1 MDHIMDKIQD
11 REIKQ
16 EMEESYID
24 YAMSVIAG
32 RALPDVRDGL
42 KPVHRRILYA
52 MGQMGLTPDK
62 GYRKS
67 ATVVGEVLGKYHPH
81 GDSSVYDAMT
91 KMAQDFSMRNPL
103 VDGQGNF
110 GSIDGDEAAAMR
122 YTEARMSKL
131 ALEMLKE
138 IDKNTV
144 DMMPNFDEREKE
156 PTVLPARYPNLLV
169 NGSSG
174 IAVGMATSIPPHNL
188 GEVIDAVVE
197 MIDNKEATI
206 EDLMNYIKGPDF
218 PTGATI
224 LGKAGLVQAYLT
236 GRGKV
241 VQRAVAEIDEL
252 PNGKPQIIITEIPY
266 QVNKA
271 RLVEKIAD
279 LVKEKRVDGITDLR
293 DESDRTGIRIVIE
306 LRKDVNANVLLNN
319 LYKFSQLQQ
328 VFSIIMLSIVNGE
341 PRILN
346 IEQMLR
352 FYLDHQVEVIRR
364 RTQYD
369 LKKAEDRAHIVE
381 GLLLAINNIDRVIKI
396 IRESYQDAGAKLI
409 EAFGFSEIQ
418 TKAILDMQLR
428 RLQGLEGEKLEAE
441 YKDLKA
447 TIDYLLSI
455 LESREKQLAVIK
467 EEIIEI
473 KNKYSTPRKT
483 ALLDSED
490 EIDILE
496 LIEDEEVAITL
507 THLGYIK
514 RVPSDTYKAQR
525 RGGKGISSITTRD
538 EDFVEKIALT
548 SNHQKIVLLTNM
560 GRVYRLNAYEIPQSS
575 RTAKGTNLINLI
587 PIEKDEKVTSMI
599 SVSDRTNEE
608 MLVMCT
614 QQGIIKKTYLGEFR
628 KSNRNGL
635 KAISLKEDD
644 KLVSVQITDGTK
656 PLIIVTKEG
665 KCITFEEGDI
675 RTSGRTSMGV
685 RAVRLGA
692 NDQVVAME
700 VAEDGKDML
709 VISEKGYGKRT
720 SVEEYRVQS
729 RGGKGSKTYKISDK
743 TGQLAGAKIVAED
756 EEIMIINTDGTLIR
770 MKVSE
775 ISRLSRVTSGV
786 RLMRSTDSSIIS
798 FEKIAAEEDSE
809 QEN

>member
-1 MDHIMDKIQD
+1 MDQIIDKILD
-11 REIKQ
+11 REIKK

-32 RALPDVRDGL
+32 RALPDIRDGL
-42 KPVHRRILYA
+42 KPVHRRILFA
-52 MGQMGLTPDK
+52 MGKMGLTPDK

-81 GDSSVYDAMT
+81 GDVSVYDAMT

-103 VDGQGNF
+103 VDGHGNF

-131 ALEMLKE
+131 ALEMLKDIE
-138 IDKNTV
+138 KNTV

-156 PTVLPARYPNLLV
+156 PIVLPARYPNLLV
-169 NGSSG
+169 NGSNG

-197 MIDNKEATI
+197 MIDNKEA
-206 EDLMNYIKGPDF
+206 DLEEIISHIKGPDF

-224 LGKAGLVQAYLT
+224 LGKAGMMQAYRT

-279 LVKEKRVDGITDLR
+279 LVKEKRIDGITDLR
-293 DESDRTGIRIVIE
+293 DESDRNGIRIVIE

-319 LYKFSQLQQ
+319 LYKYSQLQQ

-341 PRILN
+341 PKILN
-346 IEQMLR
+346 LKEMLSY
-352 FYLDHQVEVIRR
+352 YLEHQVEVIKR
-364 RTQYD
+364 RTEFD
-369 LKKAEDRAHIVE
+369 LKKAEDRAHILE

-396 IRESYQDAGAKLI
+396 IRESYQDAGEKLM
-409 EAFGFSEIQ
+409 ETFGFTEIQ
-418 TKAILDMQLR
+418 AKAILDMQLR

-441 YKDLKA
+441 YNDLKL
-447 TIDYLLSI
+447 TIEYLKSI
-455 LESREKQLAVIK
+455 LESRDEQLKVVR
-467 EEIIEI
+467 EEIIEV
-473 KNKYSTPRKT
+473 KEKYNSPRRT
-483 ALLDSED
+483 QILESED

-514 RVPSDTYKAQR
+514 RVPIDTYKAQK
-525 RGGKGISSITTRD
+525 RGGKGVSSITTRD
-538 EDFVEKIALT
+538 EDFVEKITLT

-599 SVSDRTNEE
+599 SVSDRADDE

-614 QQGIIKKTYLGEFR
+614 EHGIIKKTYLGEFR

-635 KAISLKEDD
+635 KAISLREDD
-644 KLVSVQITDGTK
+644 KLVSVQITDGNN
-656 PLIIVTKEG
+656 PLIVVTREG
-665 KCITFEEGDI
+665 KCITFDEKDI

-685 RAVRLGA
+685 RAVRL
-692 NDQVVAME
+692 NDEDRVVAME

-720 SVEEYRVQS
+720 AVEEYRVQS
-729 RGGKGSKTYKISDK
+729 RGGKGSKTYKISEK
-743 TGQLAGAKIVAED
+743 TGALAGAKIVAED

-770 MKVSE
+770 MKVAE

-786 RLMRSTDSSIIS
+786 RLMKTQDSSIIS
-798 FEKIAAEEDSE
+798 FEKIAAEDEE
-809 QEN
+809 QEE